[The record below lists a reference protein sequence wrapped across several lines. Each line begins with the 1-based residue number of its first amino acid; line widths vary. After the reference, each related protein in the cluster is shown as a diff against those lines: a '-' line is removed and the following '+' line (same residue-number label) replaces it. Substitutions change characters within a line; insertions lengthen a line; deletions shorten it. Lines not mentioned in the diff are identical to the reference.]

1 MNFKGAVVEV
11 MPNNL
16 ERVLELCKEYNIHTH
31 NIGTSTRDNQ
41 VLVKVGETVV
51 LESTLITLRSIWES
65 TSVSL
70 ERLQCE
76 SSCVYQEERGDSHTY
91 LHTYIHTYIDSNLFS
106 LINKYTCE

>member
-16 ERVLELCKEYNIHTH
+16 ERVLELCKEITYTLT
-31 NIGTSTRDNQ
+31 TSAPLQEITMSESW
-41 VLVKVGETVV
+41 ETVV
-51 LESTLITLRSIWES
+51 LDSTLITLRSIWES

-91 LHTYIHTYIDSNLFS
+91 LPTYLPTYIHSNLFS